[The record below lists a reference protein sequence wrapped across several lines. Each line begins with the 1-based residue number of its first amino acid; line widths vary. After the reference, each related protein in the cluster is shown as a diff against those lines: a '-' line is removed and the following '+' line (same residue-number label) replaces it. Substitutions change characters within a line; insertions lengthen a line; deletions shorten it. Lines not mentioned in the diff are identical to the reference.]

1 LNINTLLQRIRDKA
15 KNIIFNKSINLCD
28 LIDSSELFDHQY
40 FLNQC
45 LSENL
50 KTSESRSSAISAY
63 LHQIEFWQIN
73 PSQYFDGKWYLKTY
87 PDVHQAQVNPLIHYI
102 RFGKF
107 EGRQSGPNR
116 AIVWEYYLWR
126 GASDTMQ
133 LRLEGLLSGDAQNE
147 SELSYASWALARWF
161 AYQKEW
167 AQAVDCIHSYANS
180 QAVNPNQ
187 AGPWLVGIQAA
198 IECGKPQIA
207 IDFLDRLKAFNPHC
221 TDMFLA
227 EANIQS
233 VLVPNVNK
241 ADEVRLTLI
250 NSLYAQAC
258 LSQIKFKNPELG
270 LKICN
275 ITAVEPDTAIASKE
289 VEKVSVIVPMYNASE
304 TILATLGCLVEQTWS
319 NLEVIIVDDYSQDN
333 SCQLVEQFLD
343 KLPAELKRNWQLL
356 KQPANKGAYAARNR
370 GALSATGNYITVH
383 DADDWSHPQKI
394 EYQVNALLEAPAKK
408 ASISFLARADQTL
421 MFTCWRIEERWIYR
435 NISSLM
441 VQRSV
446 IEKIGYWDDISAGA
460 DTEYYYRLL
469 RAFGSNAIIEVL
481 PNIPL
486 SFLLSTPDSLTQQA
500 KTHLITQFLGVRKC
514 YLDAARRWHS
524 SVSEIT
530 ELYLAPTL
538 SRRPFLIPS
547 SLSRNVVEVDI
558 PNPIDFVQQS
568 DYFDQAWYVRNNSD
582 LHNQMIEPVEHY
594 WSTQQTGQRDPGPNF
609 SQSGYLYQMEN
620 QGINDIDPLM
630 HFLTADEDSKL
641 EPVPFFKGLSKPKN
655 GRPTVLLAGH
665 AAGLTLYGGERS
677 LLDLLNAFES
687 LNFNVVVTLPSAL
700 NRDYV
705 ELLRAHSLG
714 VVIIP
719 DGWWQLGKLPC
730 VDTIRHFQELFERF
744 KVDVVHVN
752 TLVQDNVLVAAHQ
765 AGIKLVVHVREL
777 LTQDPALCAALNASP
792 AQGYAHV
799 TEVADLI
806 LANSQCMYN
815 SLTASNVQQSSLQTL
830 PSPPIIAIPNT
841 IDMSTLVSLPARD
854 EVSSNKICVAM
865 LSSNIAKKGIWDFV
879 DVAVK
884 LNDFADLVGFKL
896 FGPKTA
902 EIEQIIDRKQAGELT
917 NLEYCGYIEDP
928 AEALFTA
935 DIVVNLSHFQESFG
949 RTVLEAMAAAK
960 PVVCYDWGALGEL
973 VINHQSGYLVS
984 FGDVEAVSSHILNL
998 ANNRQIL
1005 MAMGTKGREHANNN
1019 YSESVFVSKIAS
1031 AYSGLISGNIDA

>member
-1 LNINTLLQRIRDKA
+1 MRDKA
-15 KNIIFNKSINLCD
+15 KNMIFNKSINLCD

-40 FLNQC
+40 FQKQC
-45 LSENL
+45 LTENL
-50 KTSESRSSAISAY
+50 STSESRISAISSY
-63 LHQIEFWQIN
+63 LHQMEFWPIK
-73 PSQYFDGKWYLKTY
+73 PSQNFDGKWYLDTY
-87 PDVHQAQVNPLIHYI
+87 PDVRQAHVNPLIHYI
-102 RFGKF
+102 RFGRM
-107 EGRQSGPNR
+107 EGRQPCPNR
-116 AIVWEYYLWR
+116 ATVWEYYLWR
-126 GASDTMQ
+126 GASDTML
-133 LRLEGLLSGDAQNE
+133 LRLECILNGDAQNDG
-147 SELSYASWALARWF
+147 ELSYAAWALARWF
-161 AYQKEW
+161 AYQQQWGK
-167 AQAVDCIHSYANS
+167 VVGYIHCYANAQTIAANLPS
-180 QAVNPNQ
+180 
-187 AGPWLVGIQAA
+187 PWLVGIQAA
-198 IECGKPQIA
+198 IECDKPEIA
-207 IDFLDRLKAFNPHC
+207 IGFLDKLKVDCSVYN
-221 TDMFLA
+221 DIFLA

-233 VLVPNVNK
+233 VLVPNVAK
-241 ADEVRLTLI
+241 ADELRLTLI
-250 NSLYAQAC
+250 NSLFAQAC
-258 LSQIKFKNPELG
+258 LNQIKMINPEFG

-275 ITAVEPDTAIASKE
+275 ITAVESATTMVSKD
-289 VEKVSVIVPMYNASE
+289 VEKVSVIVPMYNASK

-319 NLEVIIVDDYSQDN
+319 NIEVIIVDDYSQDN

-343 KLPAELKRNWQLL
+343 KLPVELKRIWQLL

-394 EYQVNALLEAPAKK
+394 EYQVNALLEAPTKK

-469 RAFGSNAIIEVL
+469 RAFGSDAIIEVL
-481 PNIPL
+481 PNVPL
-486 SFLLSTPDSLTQQA
+486 SFLLSTSDSLTQQA

-530 ELYLAPTL
+530 DLYLAPILTH
-538 SRRPFLIPS
+538 RPFLIPT
-547 SLSRNVVEVDI
+547 SLGRDMTQVGV

-568 DYFDQAWYVRNNSD
+568 AWFDQAWYVLNNSD

-609 SQSGYLYQMEN
+609 SQSGYLYQMEI
-620 QGINDIDPLM
+620 QDISGTEPLI
-630 HFLTADEDSKL
+630 HFLTADENSKL
-641 EPVPFFKGLSKPKN
+641 EPVPFFKGLSKPIN
-655 GRPTVLLAGH
+655 GRPTVLLTGHTAGI
-665 AAGLTLYGGERS
+665 TLYGGERS
-677 LLDLLNAFES
+677 LLDLLKAFGS
-687 LNFNVVVTLPSAL
+687 LDFNVVVSLPSAL

-705 ELLRAHSLG
+705 ELLRAHSVG
-714 VVIIP
+714 VGIIP

-730 VDTIRHFQELFERF
+730 VDTIRHFQNLFERF

-777 LTQDPALCAALNASP
+777 LTEDPALCAALNASP

-815 SLTASNVQQSSLQTL
+815 SLTASNVQQNSLQTL
-830 PSPPIIAIPNT
+830 PSLPIIAIPNT

-854 EVSSNKICVAM
+854 DVSSNKICVAM

-884 LNDFADLVGFKL
+884 LKTAADLVEFKL

-998 ANNRQIL
+998 AKNRQLL
-1005 MAMGTKGREHANNN
+1005 MTMGTKGRENAINY

>member
-1 LNINTLLQRIRDKA
+1 MRDKA
-15 KNIIFNKSINLCD
+15 KNMIFNKSINLCD

-40 FLNQC
+40 FQKQC
-45 LSENL
+45 L
-50 KTSESRSSAISAY
+50 TESLGTTAASRGSTISSY
-63 LHQIEFWQIN
+63 LHQMEFWPIK
-73 PSQYFDGKWYLKTY
+73 PSQNFDGKWYLDTY
-87 PDVHQAQVNPLIHYI
+87 PDVRQAHVNPLIHYI
-102 RFGKF
+102 RFGKM
-107 EGRQSGPNR
+107 EGRQPCPNR
-116 AIVWEYYLWR
+116 ATVWEYYLWR
-126 GASDTMQ
+126 GASDTML
-133 LRLEGLLSGDAQNE
+133 LRLERILNGDAQNDG
-147 SELSYASWALARWF
+147 ELSYAAWALARWF
-161 AYQKEW
+161 AYQQQWGK
-167 AQAVDCIHSYANS
+167 VVGYIHCYANAQTIAANLPS
-180 QAVNPNQ
+180 
-187 AGPWLVGIQAA
+187 PWLVGIQAA
-198 IECGKPQIA
+198 IECDKPEIA
-207 IDFLDRLKAFNPHC
+207 IGFLDKLKVDCSVYN
-221 TDMFLA
+221 DIFLA

-233 VLVPNVNK
+233 VLVPNVAK
-241 ADEVRLTLI
+241 ADELRLRLI
-250 NSLYAQAC
+250 NSLFAQAC
-258 LSQIKFKNPELG
+258 LNQIKMINPEFG

-275 ITAVEPDTAIASKE
+275 ITAVESATIMVSKD
-289 VEKVSVIVPMYNASE
+289 VEKVSVIVPMYNASV

-343 KLPAELKRNWQLL
+343 KLPVELKRIWQLL

-394 EYQVNALLEAPAKK
+394 EYQVNALLEAPTKK
-408 ASISFLARADQTL
+408 ASISFLARADQML

-469 RAFGSNAIIEVL
+469 RAFGSDAIIEVL
-481 PNIPL
+481 PNVPL

-514 YLDAARRWHS
+514 YLDAALRWHS

-530 ELYLAPTL
+530 ELYLAPILTH
-538 SRRPFLIPS
+538 RPFLIPT
-547 SLSRNVVEVDI
+547 SLGRGVTQVGV

-568 DYFDQAWYVRNNSD
+568 AWFDQAWYVRNNSD
-582 LHNQMIEPVEHY
+582 LQNQMIEPVEHY

-609 SQSGYLYQMEN
+609 SQSGYLYQMEI
-620 QGINDIDPLM
+620 QDISGIEPLI

-641 EPVPFFKGLSKPKN
+641 EPVPFFKGISKPIN

-665 AAGLTLYGGERS
+665 TAGLTLYGGERS
-677 LLDLLNAFES
+677 LLDLLKAFES
-687 LNFNVVVTLPSAL
+687 LDFNVVVTLPSAL

-714 VVIIP
+714 VEIIP

-765 AGIKLVVHVREL
+765 ADIKLVVHVREL
-777 LTQDPALCAALNASP
+777 LTQDPALCAVLNASP
-792 AQGYAHV
+792 AQGYYHV

-815 SLTASNVQQSSLQTL
+815 SFTASNIQQSSLQTATK
-830 PSPPIIAIPNT
+830 PPIIAIPNT

-854 EVSSNKICVAM
+854 DMSSNKICVAM

-884 LNDFADLVGFKL
+884 LKTAAGLVEFKL

-998 ANNRQIL
+998 ANNRQLL
-1005 MAMGTKGREHANNN
+1005 MAMGTKGREHAINH

-1031 AYSGLISGNIDA
+1031 AYSGLISDNIDA

>member
-1 LNINTLLQRIRDKA
+1 MWGKA
-15 KNIIFNKSINLCD
+15 KNMIFNKSINLTE

-40 FLNQC
+40 FLKQC

-50 KTSESRSSAISAY
+50 KTAESRLGAISSY
-63 LHQIEFWQIN
+63 LHQVEFWPIN
-73 PSQYFDGKWYLKTY
+73 PSKCFDGKWYLDTY
-87 PDVHQAQVNPLIHYI
+87 SDVRQAQVNPLVHYI
-102 RFGKF
+102 RFGRQ
-107 EGRQSGPNR
+107 EGRQAGPNR
-116 AIVWEYYLWR
+116 AIAWEYYLWR
-126 GASDTMQ
+126 GASDTML
-133 LRLEGLLSGDAQNE
+133 LRLDGLLNGEAQNE
-147 SELSYASWALARWF
+147 AELSYANWALARWF
-161 AYQKEW
+161 AYQQQWGKVVDYIHCYAS
-167 AQAVDCIHSYANS
+167 AQPVYSNH
-180 QAVNPNQ
+180 

-198 IECGKPQIA
+198 VECDKPQIA
-207 IDFLDRLKAFNPHC
+207 FDFLDKLKAVSPIC
-221 TDMFLA
+221 SDIFLA

-233 VLVPNVNK
+233 VVVPNVVK
-241 ADEVRLTLI
+241 ADEIRLILI
-250 NSLYAQAC
+250 NALFIQAC
-258 LSQIKFKNPELG
+258 LSQIRIKNPQFG
-270 LKICN
+270 LKISN
-275 ITAVEPDTAIASKE
+275 LTATESNTAMASKE

-304 TILATLGCLVEQTWS
+304 TVLATLECLIEQTWPS
-319 NLEVIIVDDYSQDN
+319 LEVIIVDDCSLDN
-333 SCQLVEQFLD
+333 SCQLVEQFID
-343 KLPAELKRNWQLL
+343 KLPEADKLNWQLL
-356 KQPANKGAYAARNR
+356 RQPENKGAYAARNR
-370 GALSATGNYITVH
+370 GAISATGNYITVH

-394 EYQVNALLEAPAKK
+394 ECQINALIGAPLKK
-408 ASISFLARADQTL
+408 ASISFLARADHKL

-441 VQRSV
+441 IERSV
-446 IEKIGYWDDISAGA
+446 IEKIGFWDDINAGA

-469 RAFGSNAIIEVL
+469 KAFGNDAIIEVL
-481 PNIPL
+481 PNVPL

-514 YLDAARRWHS
+514 YLDAAHRWHS
-524 SVSEIT
+524 SVNEIA
-530 ELYLAPTL
+530 ELYLSPTI

-609 SQSGYLYQMEN
+609 SQSGYLYQMEVHDIS
-620 QGINDIDPLM
+620 GIEPLI

-641 EPVPFFKGLSKPKN
+641 APVPFFKGLSKPIN

-665 AAGLTLYGGERS
+665 TAGLTLYGGERS
-677 LLDLLNAFES
+677 LLDLLKAFES
-687 LNFNVVVTLPSAL
+687 LDFNVVVTLPSAL

-705 ELLRAHSLG
+705 EMLRAHSLG
-714 VVIIP
+714 VGIIP

-730 VDTIRHFQELFERF
+730 VDTIRNFQDLFERF

-777 LTQDPALCAALNASP
+777 LTQDPALCAILNASP

-815 SLTASNVQQSSLQTL
+815 SLTASNIQQSSLQTVTKL
-830 PSPPIIAIPNT
+830 PIIAIPNT
-841 IDMSTLVSLPARD
+841 IDMSTLISLPARD
-854 EVSSNKICVAM
+854 DTSSNKICVAM
-865 LSSNIAKKGIWDFV
+865 LSSNIVKKGIWDFV
-879 DVAVK
+879 DVAIK
-884 LNDFADLVGFKL
+884 LNDFAELVGFKL

-902 EIEQIIDRKQAGELT
+902 EIEQIIDRKQAGGLT
-917 NLEYCGYIEDP
+917 NLEYCGYFEDP

-998 ANNRQIL
+998 ANNRQL
-1005 MAMGTKGREHANNN
+1005 LLTMGTKGREHAINH

-1031 AYSGLISGNIDA
+1031 AYLGLISGNILPKI